1 MDRQNRYRE
10 TVRKQRLNKRRAETE
25 REREREIEEEI

>member
-10 TVRKQRLNKRRAETE
+10 TVRKQRLNKRRVETE
-25 REREREIEEEI
+25 REREREIEEVI